1 MKEPGNGPFGSD
13 SLPRRLLQL
22 DGSAESIALGT
33 AFGLFVAM
41 TPTVGVQMI
50 IILLISLVLPIHRI
64 AGLIMV
70 YVSNPLTV
78 VPIYWFDYWVGL
90 KCLAQ
95 EGLTRANFELMYQEA
110 ASQANEVG
118 WFEGGLELL
127 RSIGNDA
134 LGPLFLGGAVVGLIC
149 GLPAYPIT
157 LRFVRRY
164 RAMKRMGSAKSSLE
178 VADPGVPGTDEK
190 ESRV

>member
-1 MKEPGNGPFGSD
+1 MEPGTGLFGSD

-95 EGLTRANFELMYQEA
+95 EGLTRTNFELLYQEA

-134 LGPLFLGGAVVGLIC
+134 LGPLFLGGAIVGLIC

-164 RAMKRMGSAKSSLE
+164 RARKRVGSEDSSLE
-178 VADPGVPGTDEK
+178 VADARVPGTDEK
-190 ESRV
+190 ESSV

>member
-1 MKEPGNGPFGSD
+1 MEPGTGPLGRE

-22 DGSAESIALGT
+22 DGAAESIALGT

-41 TPTVGVQMI
+41 TPTVGVQMV

-70 YVSNPLTV
+70 YISNPLTV

-95 EGLTRANFELMYQEA
+95 QGLTRSNFELLYLEA
-110 ASQANEVG
+110 ESKASEVG
-118 WFEGGLELL
+118 WLEGGLELL

-149 GLPAYPIT
+149 GLPAYPVT
-157 LRFVRRY
+157 LRLVRRY
-164 RAMKRMGSAKSSLE
+164 RARKQMGLEDSRPE
-178 VADPGVPGTDEK
+178 VANSSVPVTDEK
-190 ESRV
+190 ESSV